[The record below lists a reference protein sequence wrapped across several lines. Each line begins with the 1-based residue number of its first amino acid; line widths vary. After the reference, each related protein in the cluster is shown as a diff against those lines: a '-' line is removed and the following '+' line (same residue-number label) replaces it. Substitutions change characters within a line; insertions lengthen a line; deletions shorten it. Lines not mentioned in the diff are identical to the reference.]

1 VLTKRIIPC
10 LDVRDGRV
18 VKGVR
23 FEGLVDKGD
32 PAAHARRYDEEGADE
47 IVFLDVT
54 ATHEGRGAMLEVVAR
69 AAEQTFTP
77 LTVGGGVDSEAG
89 VAALLN
95 AGADRVSLN
104 SAVVRDP
111 ELLARCAGRWGA
123 QALVVAIDA
132 KRSEAPGNWEVY
144 VRGGR
149 TPTGL
154 SALAWAERVAE
165 LGAGEILLT
174 SMDQDGTHAGYDLEL
189 VRAVSDAV
197 GVPVI
202 ASGGVGT
209 LEHMRAG
216 LVEGGAS
223 AVLAASIFH
232 DGKHSIGEVKRF
244 LAQHGVAVRV
254 DPLAEAS

>member
-1 VLTKRIIPC
+1 MLTKRVIPC

-23 FEGLVDKGD
+23 FTDLKDKGD
-32 PAAHARRYDEEGADE
+32 PAEHARRYDEEGADE

-54 ATHEGRGAMLEVVAR
+54 ATHEGRGAILEVVRR

-77 LTVGGGVDSEAG
+77 LTVGGGVDGEPA
-89 VAALLN
+89 VEALLD
-95 AGADRVSLN
+95 AGADRVSFN
-104 SAVVRDP
+104 SAAVRDP
-111 ELLARCAGRWGA
+111 ELVTRCAGRWGS
-123 QALVVAIDA
+123 QAIVVAIDA
-132 KRSEAPGNWEVY
+132 KRAERPGNWEVY

-154 SALAWAERVAE
+154 SALAWAERVASS
-165 LGAGEILLT
+165 GAGEILLT
-174 SMDQDGTHAGYDLEL
+174 SMDRDGTQAGYDLEL

-209 LEHMRAG
+209 LDHLRAG

-232 DGKHSIGEVKRF
+232 DGTHTIGEVKRY
-244 LAQHGVAVRV
+244 LASHGVPVR
-254 DPLAEAS
+254 LEGGAS